1 MALRWASPGR
11 QGNAKTFGG
20 TLLPRRN
27 CGVEALTAQKFEFL
41 GGGQKIIFGC
51 LERKRAGLVDVVCA
65 AVLQHPSQ
73 QIYDSPTRRAILDHA
88 TPIPPSVSLPQSTT
102 APRRP
107 QNMPGRQS
115 HGRPVLA
122 GGGSGKN
129 KGSRPQPSSSNKPS
143 SFPKSRSKS
152 QSKALD
158 AFALAEESLGPER
171 RQKGVRYRD
180 LEEKV
185 EKPSKKRAHEEDEDQ
200 DFDDEDEEEEEE
212 GAPPQRKKAKKDE
225 FEGFSDD
232 AAGSED
238 SEEWHV
244 GVGSQDEDSELDS
257 DEAFGESDEE
267 RFEGYSFGKGGKD
280 KKKKRGE
287 ESEEEDSDL
296 ESLGS
301 DAIDLATALDQY
313 SSSEEEGGEG
323 GKGSDSEEEEEE
335 DEDEDEDDESTDGDD
350 ESSEDDE
357 VDEER
362 LSELRR
368 KISAFGGE
376 DSEEEE
382 DNPGSGNA
390 KLSLADLGLAGIND
404 EHIKKSIKLMNK
416 EDRGEKKTRLD
427 VPLAK
432 TLQDRNLRSAAY
444 SETNKTLDRW
454 IDTVKSNRRAD
465 HLIFPLAQNAHDKG
479 LASEELM
486 PVNQKTSGT
495 ELESAILSIMEESGL
510 GPSAS
515 KEKKNEGG
523 LIDESERLSKAEQK
537 EITRQKRREREL
549 HDREMARQKRIKKI
563 KSKAYRRIHR
573 KEGLK
578 DEQAAYDALVEAG
591 EIDSE
596 AEREMQDRRR
606 AEERMGTR
614 HRESKWAKL
623 GKKAGR
629 AVWDEDF
636 RAGLTDMA
644 RRKEELR
651 RRVEGR
657 KGSDDD
663 SDVSMGS
670 GDEKDKKQKLLSELD
685 RAAQYSDDDE
695 PKSGLMSMKF
705 MQRGEEIRRKENDD
719 LVAQIRR
726 ELDSEAEES
735 GEEMD
740 IGRRQYGMGRA
751 DAKLPANSPKSK
763 KKAAKSSEPVVFKD
777 DVEMTEAP
785 SRKQKKA
792 VEAEPVVSAPSA
804 PGAWSRV
811 PQEGRK
817 SKKAAGKA
825 PAAELDL
832 SNSVALATKSSK
844 PKSKTAEADDGN
856 DTDDSDAI
864 HLPMAIRDQELIKRA
879 FAGEDVVGDF
889 RREKAE
895 IMDEDDDKEI
905 DNTLPGWGSWVGEG
919 VSAREQRRHKG
930 RFVTKVEGVKKT
942 SRKDYKLKDA
952 IISERRV
959 KKVCLLARFSIFQGT
974 TMLTDMIERCL
985 PRYLA
990 TIPIRVSAAIRAL
1003 VASACWAGMAD
1014 QGDVPEHYQAEGY
1027 RQAGSY
1033 CSHVEAY
1040 RLGWW

>member
-1 MALRWASPGR
+1 MR
-11 QGNAKTFGG
+11 
-20 TLLPRRN
+20 
-27 CGVEALTAQKFEFL
+27 
-41 GGGQKIIFGC
+41 
-51 LERKRAGLVDVVCA
+51 
-65 AVLQHPSQ
+65 
-73 QIYDSPTRRAILDHA
+73 
-88 TPIPPSVSLPQSTT
+88 
-102 APRRP
+102 
-107 QNMPGRQS
+107 
-115 HGRPVLA
+115 
-122 GGGSGKN
+122 
-129 KGSRPQPSSSNKPS
+129 
-143 SFPKSRSKS
+143 
-152 QSKALD
+152 
-158 AFALAEESLGPER
+158 
-171 RQKGVRYRD
+171 
-180 LEEKV
+180 
-185 EKPSKKRAHEEDEDQ
+185 
-200 DFDDEDEEEEEE
+200 
-212 GAPPQRKKAKKDE
+212 
-225 FEGFSDD
+225 
-232 AAGSED
+232 
-238 SEEWHV
+238 
-244 GVGSQDEDSELDS
+244 EL
-257 DEAFGESDEE
+257 
-267 RFEGYSFGKGGKD
+267 K
-280 KKKKRGE
+280 
-287 ESEEEDSDL
+287 
-296 ESLGS
+296 
-301 DAIDLATALDQY
+301 
-313 SSSEEEGGEG
+313 
-323 GKGSDSEEEEEE
+323 
-335 DEDEDEDDESTDGDD
+335 
-350 ESSEDDE
+350 
-357 VDEER
+357 
-362 LSELRR
+362 R

-382 DNPGSGNA
+382 ENQGSGKA

-416 EDRGEKKTRLD
+416 EERGDKKTRLD

-432 TLQDRNLRSAAY
+432 PLQDRNLRSAAY
-444 SETNKTLDRW
+444 AKTNETLDRW

-465 HLIFPLAQNAHDKG
+465 HLFFPLAQNAHDKG
-479 LASEELM
+479 LDSGELM

-495 ELESAILSIMEESGL
+495 ELENAILSIMEESGL

-537 EITRQKRREREL
+537 EIARQKRREREL
-549 HDREMARQKRIKKI
+549 HSREMARQKRIKKI

-573 KEGLK
+573 KELLK
-578 DEQAAYDALVEAG
+578 DEQAAHDALVEAG
-591 EIDSE
+591 EIDSD
-596 AEREMQDRRR
+596 AEREEQDRRR

-644 RRKEELR
+644 RRKEELK

-657 KGSDDD
+657 KGSGDD
-663 SDVSMGS
+663 SDDSMGS
-670 GDEKDKKQKLLSELD
+670 DNDKDDKRKLLSELN

-740 IGRRQYGMGRA
+740 IGRRQYGMGPA
-751 DAKLPANSPKSK
+751 VKLPANSPKSK
-763 KKAAKSSEPVVFKD
+763 KKAAKSSEPVIFKD
-777 DVEMTEAP
+777 DVEMSEAP
-785 SRKQKKA
+785 SRKQTA
-792 VEAEPVVSAPSA
+792 VDSEPVVSAPSA

-817 SKKAAGKA
+817 SKKASKA
-825 PAAELDL
+825 PAQELDL
-832 SNSVALATKSSK
+832 SNATVLATKSSK

-905 DNTLPGWGSWVGEG
+905 DNTLPGWGSWVGDG

-930 RFVTKVEGVKKT
+930 RFVTKVEGIKKT
-942 SRKDYKLKDA
+942 GRKDYKLKDA

-959 KKVCLLARFSIFQGT
+959 KKNDA
-974 TMLTDMIERCL
+974 
-985 PRYLA
+985 YLA
-990 TIPIRVSAAIRAL
+990 TSLPFPFESQQQYERSLRLPVGPEWQTKETFQSATKPRVIVKQGIISAMSKPM
-1003 VASACWAGMAD
+1003 V
-1014 QGDVPEHYQAEGY
+1014 
-1027 RQAGSY
+1027 
-1033 CSHVEAY
+1033 
-1040 RLGWW
+1040 